1 MLKALFEFG
10 EVVEH
15 EPCLAQ
21 PELWHGLPQPQTSL
35 PVYDAT
41 PSFLAKEA
49 SAYDVDWYALE
60 LDRAESVKAHVLW
73 SLVDMGE
80 VNGI

>member
-1 MLKALFEFG
+1 MHEFGFEENALPIMSKVLFEFG

-21 PELWHGLPQPQTSL
+21 PELCPTPQTLL
-35 PVYDAT
+35 PVSHAT

-49 SAYDVDWYALE
+49 SAYDVDWYTLWNWI
-60 LDRAESVKAHVLW
+60 VLTH
-73 SLVDMGE
+73 
-80 VNGI
+80 

>member
-21 PELWHGLPQPQTSL
+21 PELCPTPQTLL
-35 PVYDAT
+35 PVSHAT